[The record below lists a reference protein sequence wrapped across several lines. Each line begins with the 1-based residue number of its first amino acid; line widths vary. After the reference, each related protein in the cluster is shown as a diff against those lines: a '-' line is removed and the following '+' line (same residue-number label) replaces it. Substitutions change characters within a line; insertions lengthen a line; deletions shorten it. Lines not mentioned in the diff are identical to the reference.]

1 MGRETRGSTA
11 SASQQ
16 FVIGYN
22 VVGQADDTITIG
34 DAGGKIYNSYKVNA
48 TWTQTSDGR
57 LKKNIQEDSLG
68 LSFINRLR
76 AVTYEWKASNELE
89 QNNPYYAEVNNRTT
103 GVVMH
108 GLIAQEVKAALDAE
122 GVNTFSGW
130 DVGSDGIQS
139 ISREMFISPLIKAVQ
154 ELTAQVETLKA
165 EVALLKGN

>member
-1 MGRETRGSTA
+1 MGRETRGSTV

-22 VVGQADDTITIG
+22 VIGAGDDTITIG
-34 DAGGKIYNSYKVNA
+34 DPGGKIYNLYKVNA
-48 TWTQTSDGR
+48 TWNQSSDGR
-57 LKKNIQEDSLG
+57 LKKNIQEDALG

-89 QNNPYYAEVNNRTT
+89 QDSPYYAEVNNRAT

-122 GVNTFSGW
+122 GVSTFAGW
-130 DVGSDGIQS
+130 SVEPDGTQA
-139 ISREMFISPLIKAVQ
+139 ISREMFISPLIKAIQ
-154 ELTAQVETLKA
+154 EQQVIIESLKA
-165 EVALLKGN
+165 RLDAANL